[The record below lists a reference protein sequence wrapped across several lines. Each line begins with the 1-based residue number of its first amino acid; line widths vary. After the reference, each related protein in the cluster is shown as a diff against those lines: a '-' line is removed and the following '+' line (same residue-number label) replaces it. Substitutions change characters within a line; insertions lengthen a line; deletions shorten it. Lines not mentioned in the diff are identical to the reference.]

1 MTDQPENTVDSPGF
15 DSPSASASGGSTS
28 GGKRPTGGDVLVEV
42 MRRHGI
48 TTAFGVISIHN
59 LPLVEAVDRDLTF
72 VEMRHEAAAVNAA
85 DAFARASGGIGIALT
100 STGTGAGNAAGSMVE
115 ALTAGSRVL
124 HITGQIESEYLTP
137 GRPATSRGV
146 IHEFPAQPAM
156 LEAISA
162 YSATITDAKD
172 VAAELEAAIA
182 RIGTAPTGPASV
194 EWPTDLQYLATP
206 DAQRPYDIAVEPT
219 VEPAANQITSA
230 AELLAQANA
239 PLIWLG
245 GGAAGATAAITDLAH
260 RLGAGI
266 LTSNSGRGVVTEN
279 DALVIGNFATTPA
292 VRELLADADVL
303 LAIGT
308 HFRSNET
315 ASYHLPLPEKMIQI
329 DIEADTVGRVYPA
342 TVGIVADA
350 DRAVRALNDKITT
363 TATDAGWAERVT
375 AVRTQV
381 RAELTEYIGGYAEIC
396 EALRTALPAE
406 SVIARDVTIPSSQWG
421 NRLLPIYDRGSNIFP
436 LGGGI
441 GQGLAMGIGAAH
453 ARPDVPTAVIAG
465 DGGLSVHLG
474 ELASL
479 AGSGAH
485 VIVLLFNDGGY
496 GVLRNMQQKN
506 GFRRSGVDLHTPRFD
521 LLAASM
527 DIPYRLVQGP
537 GHIAD
542 DLAEA
547 VDHRG
552 PTFIEIDV
560 EAVTPRPGPFVPP
573 VHVPAEAM
581 PKGARS

>member
-1 MTDQPENTVDSPGF
+1 MTDQLENTVDST
-15 DSPSASASGGSTS
+15 GG
-28 GGKRPTGGDVLVEV
+28 GRRPTGGDVLVEV

-100 STGTGAGNAAGSMVE
+100 STGTGAGNAAGSMIE

-124 HITGQIESEYLTP
+124 HITGQIESEYLAP

-146 IHEFPAQPAM
+146 IHEFPAQPQM
-156 LEAISA
+156 LDAISA

-182 RIGTAPTGPASV
+182 RIATAPTGPASV

-206 DAQRPYDIAVEPT
+206 DGQRPFDVARQPIPMPE
-219 VEPAANQITSA
+219 A
-230 AELLAQANA
+230 AEIDRAATILAQAHK

-245 GGAAGATAAITDLAH
+245 GGAAGAAEAIAELAH

-266 LTSNSGRGVVTEN
+266 LTSNSGRGIVTE
-279 DALVIGNFATTPA
+279 DDPLVIGNFATTPA
-292 VRELLADADVL
+292 VRQLLADADVL

-329 DIEADTVGRVYPA
+329 DIERETVGRVHPA
-342 TVGIVADA
+342 TVGLVADA
-350 DRAVRALNDKITT
+350 DHALRAINGQITT
-363 TATDAGWAERVT
+363 TATDAAWTERVT
-375 AVRTQV
+375 TVRTQV
-381 RAELTEYIGGYAEIC
+381 RAELTDYIGGYAEIC
-396 EALRTALPAE
+396 AALRTALPAE
-406 SVIARDVTIPSSQWG
+406 SVVARDVTIPSSQWG

-453 ARPDVPTAVIAG
+453 ARPDVPTVVIAG

-496 GVLRNMQQKN
+496 GVLRNMQENN

-521 LLAASM
+521 LLAAAM
-527 DIPYRLVQGP
+527 EIPYRLVQGP

-542 DLAEA
+542 ALADA
-547 VDHRG
+547 VAHHG
-552 PTFIEIDV
+552 PTFIEVDV

-573 VHVPAEAM
+573 VHVPADAA
-581 PKGARS
+581 PKGTGS